1 MGENMANKKVSVIV
15 PVYGTEKYVD
25 KCLNSI
31 LNQTYSDFEI
41 LVVNDRSIDYS
52 KMHICNIATIDSLKN
67 QLDNVYNENAQFMI
81 RVKVN
86 IEAEQQREVYLLIK
100 SAMSLNQYFDILD
113 DLVQMLLL
121 DKNEKSKV
129 MYYTIDECMNFC
141 KVNNFDITNVYDNVK
156 VEIRNKSYAINS
168 SLTRIKYIE
177 HYQNEGLYQA
187 RLTGYEYASGKYI
200 TTIDS
205 DD

>member
-100 SAMSLNQYFDILD
+100 SAMSLSAKI
-113 DLVQMLLL
+113 
-121 DKNEKSKV
+121 
-129 MYYTIDECMNFC
+129 
-141 KVNNFDITNVYDNVK
+141 
-156 VEIRNKSYAINS
+156 A
-168 SLTRIKYIE
+168 
-177 HYQNEGLYQA
+177 
-187 RLTGYEYASGKYI
+187 
-200 TTIDS
+200 
-205 DD
+205 

>member
-67 QLDNVYNENAQFMI
+67 QFAYKISNV
-81 RVKVN
+81 
-86 IEAEQQREVYLLIK
+86 LK
-100 SAMSLNQYFDILD
+100 SIF
-113 DLVQMLLL
+113 
-121 DKNEKSKV
+121 
-129 MYYTIDECMNFC
+129 
-141 KVNNFDITNVYDNVK
+141 
-156 VEIRNKSYAINS
+156 
-168 SLTRIKYIE
+168 
-177 HYQNEGLYQA
+177 
-187 RLTGYEYASGKYI
+187 
-200 TTIDS
+200 
-205 DD
+205 

>member
-121 DKNEKSKV
+121 DKMKSRKLC
-129 MYYTIDECMNFC
+129 TIQLMN
-141 KVNNFDITNVYDNVK
+141 
-156 VEIRNKSYAINS
+156 A
-168 SLTRIKYIE
+168 
-177 HYQNEGLYQA
+177 
-187 RLTGYEYASGKYI
+187 
-200 TTIDS
+200 
-205 DD
+205 

>member
-1 MGENMANKKVSVIV
+1 MANKKVSVIV

-121 DKNEKSKV
+121 DKMKSRKLC
-129 MYYTIDECMNFC
+129 TIQLMN
-141 KVNNFDITNVYDNVK
+141 
-156 VEIRNKSYAINS
+156 A
-168 SLTRIKYIE
+168 
-177 HYQNEGLYQA
+177 
-187 RLTGYEYASGKYI
+187 
-200 TTIDS
+200 
-205 DD
+205 